1 MEQKILAYY
10 REHETEIFEDLKKL
24 VLAEASTSDLN
35 ELAQVRKGLEQLI
48 LERTGMKP
56 YVYETEGGH
65 DVVRF
70 EYGAGEEKIVIVGHY
85 DTVHP
90 IGALE
95 LVTEGNKL
103 RGPGVYD
110 MKSGLVSAI
119 WAVRAYKDLGID
131 PGKKL
136 VFVFNG
142 DEETGSKDS
151 NDIICDLAKDAKAAL
166 VAEPCVGN
174 GNLKTGRK
182 GNMKFNVT
190 IHGKA
195 AHAGN
200 AHQDGINALE
210 EMAHEILYVQ
220 SLTDYEEGTTVNVG
234 VAEGG
239 TKVNVVPDTA
249 VFHVDCRFKKM
260 AERQRVIEAIQN
272 LKTTVPGATREVEF
286 IDGKLPMEESEGN
299 MALFAIAKEC
309 GEKLGLE
316 FTHQFVGG
324 GSDGNAISAMGV
336 PTLDGL
342 GAAGDYA
349 HSPEEYI
356 WIDQYIPRMALLAS
370 IVPKI

>member
-10 REHETEIFEDLKKL
+10 RAHEAEIFADLEAFVK
-24 VLAEASTSDLN
+24 AEASTSDIE
-35 ELAQVRKGLEQLI
+35 ELAVVRGV
-48 LERTGMKP
+48 LERLIKDRTGITP
-56 YVYETEGGH
+56 YVYETPGRH

-70 EYGAGEEKIVIVGHY
+70 EYGAGVEKVLVVGHY

-90 IGALE
+90 IGSLKYF
-95 LVTEGNKL
+95 VEGNKL

-110 MKSGLVSAI
+110 MKSGILSAI
-119 WAVRAYKDLGID
+119 WAVKAYQDLSID

-142 DEETGSKDS
+142 DEETGSHDS

-166 VAEPCVGN
+166 IAEPCVAN

-182 GNMKFNVT
+182 GNMKFAVT

-200 AHQDGINALE
+200 AHQLGINALE
-210 EMAHEILYVQ
+210 EMAHQILYVQ

-234 VAEGG
+234 VADGG

-249 VFHVDCRFKKM
+249 VYHVDCRFKTM
-260 AERQRVIEAIQN
+260 EGRQRVIDAMMNMQ
-272 LKTTVPGATREVEF
+272 TTVPGATCEVEF
-286 IDGKLPMEESEGN
+286 IDGKLPMEETEGN
-299 MALFAIAKEC
+299 MALYALAEAC
-309 GEKLGLE
+309 GRKLGLH
-316 FTHQFVGG
+316 FNSQFVGG
-324 GSDGNAISAMGV
+324 GSDGNAISAMGI

-342 GAAGDYA
+342 GAAGDHA

-356 WIDQYIPRMALLAS
+356 VIDEFLLRMALLAS
-370 IVPKI
+370 LIPNI